1 MSLFATKP
9 IDKIIAEAEETGGHT
24 LKKTL
29 SAMDLTLLGV
39 ASAGAQG
46 IPDPTRPPSA
56 VSSGASA
63 DPGAAAVPVLHSIKI
78 TPTEK
83 SAIIGSETVRL
94 GGRYG
99 DARVIKI
106 TDSEVVLR
114 SAAGTETL
122 RLYPDVDIKPV
133 VAAPAAVKKPVMKK
147 RVPAPT
153 SQGKTG

>member
-1 MSLFATKP
+1 MAGRMNRTAA
-9 IDKIIAEAEETGGHT
+9 IVAARKISG
-24 LKKTL
+24 L
-29 SAMDLTLLGV
+29 MCTLLWIS
-39 ASAGAQG
+39 SAVAQG
-46 IPDPTRPPSA
+46 MSDPTRPPAAALSA
-56 VSSGASA
+56 ASADAGASA
-63 DPGAAAVPVLHSIKI
+63 APVLHSIKI

-83 SAIIGSETVRL
+83 SAIIGSETVRQ

-99 DARVIKI
+99 EARVIRI

-133 VAAPAAVKKPVMKK
+133 VTAPAAIKKPVTKK